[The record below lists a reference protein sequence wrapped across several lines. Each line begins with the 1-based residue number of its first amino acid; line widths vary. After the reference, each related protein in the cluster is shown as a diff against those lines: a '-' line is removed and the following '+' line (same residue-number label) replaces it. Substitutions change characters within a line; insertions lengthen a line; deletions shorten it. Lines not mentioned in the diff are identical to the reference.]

1 MSCDDQLLA
10 LLVWSLES
18 RQSLDGTLLHSS
30 SFFLFPVAIQTS
42 FETSLYLT
50 RSLRLDA
57 FFLSIP
63 PFYHDVWRR
72 HDGGNIRHV
81 WLSAKWSKKKVKCLL
96 GKGDLKCWVVYIY
109 MYIYIT
115 LYIYMY
121 TCGVMMMY
129 RRKSYMGRWEWAQ
142 RRWR

>member
-1 MSCDDQLLA
+1 MSCDDQFLA

-18 RQSLDGTLLHSS
+18 RQSLDGTFFHSS

-63 PFYHDVWRR
+63 PFYHDVEDDMTVATFGTR
-72 HDGGNIRHV
+72 DFLQSG
-81 WLSAKWSKKKVKCLL
+81 
-96 GKGDLKCWVVYIY
+96 LK
-109 MYIYIT
+109 
-115 LYIYMY
+115 
-121 TCGVMMMY
+121 
-129 RRKSYMGRWEWAQ
+129 RKSNACWAKVT
-142 RRWR
+142 